1 MGRGS
6 VRRTQGRRRL
16 VALVTV
22 VAAAALLTS
31 ACGTKPSAQLAA
43 RASAA
48 ESEQAATSTE
58 DGPGV
63 TAKEVKVGFVLLQTE
78 KLQKTLGFTLAPQGD
93 LTRQIDELAK
103 EVNRTGGIGGRK
115 MVPVIRPFEALTDS
129 QATEE
134 KLCKAFTQD
143 DQVFA
148 VVLVGQFQ
156 STVRSCYQ
164 QARTLMLDTTAFPL
178 DQTSF
183 EQYDPYLWQPSY
195 PEYGE
200 LNKAMVQ
207 DLADSGFF
215 KKSKL
220 GVVGIDNDQNRRV
233 YDQEIKPAL
242 QKVGAD
248 PEGVRWIDGSS
259 STTLQS
265 GQDQAVLA
273 FKEADVDRLLV
284 VGGSR
289 LASFMMS
296 TAQKQKW
303 FPRFALS
310 TWDSPDFGIRNYPE
324 SMKGASGVSLL
335 PGFDVKDT
343 EYAFPAKGAEQK
355 CVNVLERTGEQF
367 AGRDNVRQQLLYCDA
382 VFLLR
387 DAFKV
392 RDVTVNAAE
401 FKAGVERLGADYQSA
416 SVWASGF
423 GKGRFTGVVGFR
435 RMVFDPS
442 CSCMRIKGDTRTFG
456 DG

>member
-1 MGRGS
+1 M
-6 VRRTQGRRRL
+6 VRRAQGWRPARWAM
-16 VALVTV
+16 VIALAT
-22 VAAAALLTS
+22 ALTAS
-31 ACGTKPSAQLAA
+31 ACGAKPSAELAA
-43 RASAA
+43 RAAA
-48 ESEQAATSTE
+48 TESEQATTSAE

-78 KLQKTLGFTLAPQGD
+78 KLQKTLGITLAPAGN
-93 LTRQIDELAK
+93 LEKQIAEIAS
-103 EVNRTGGIGGRK
+103 EINRTGGIAGRR
-115 MVPVIRPFEALTDS
+115 MVPVVRPFEALTDS

-183 EQYDPYLWQPSY
+183 EQYAPYLWQPSY

-200 LNKAMVQ
+200 LNRAMVR

-215 KKSKL
+215 KKSTL

-233 YDQEIKPAL
+233 YDQQIRPAL
-242 QKVGAD
+242 KQAGAD
-248 PEGVRWIDGSS
+248 PEGVRWIDGSNS
-259 STTLQS
+259 STLQT

-273 FKEADVDRLLV
+273 FKEAGVDRLLV

-296 TAQKQKW
+296 TAQKQDW
-303 FPRFALS
+303 YPRFALS

-324 SMKGASGVSLL
+324 SMKGAAGVSLL
-335 PGFDVKDT
+335 PGFDVDDK
-343 EYAFPAKGAEQK
+343 EYEFPAPGAERA
-355 CVNVLERTGEQF
+355 CVKVLERSGDSF
-367 AGRDNVRQQLLYCDA
+367 ATRANARQQLLYCDA
-382 VFLLR
+382 SFLLR
-387 DAFKV
+387 DAFKGS
-392 RDVTVNAAE
+392 DGPVNAEA
-401 FKAGVERLGADYQSA
+401 FQTGVERLGTGFRSA
-416 SVWASGF
+416 AVYESGF
-423 GKGRFTGVVGFR
+423 EKGRFTGNIGFR
-435 RMVFDPS
+435 RMVYDPA
-442 CSCMRIKGDTRTFG
+442 CTCMRLEGDTRTFA